1 MPGRSP
7 ARSTAAPKPP
17 APAPTGPSGQEPK
30 ASLQVGELA
39 PDFSLP
45 GDDGQQHALAA
56 LRGKRVVLYFYPRD
70 STPGCTV
77 EACDFRDRQAAFT
90 KAGVTVLGV
99 SGDDLKSHARF
110 RGKQA
115 LNFPL
120 LSDPDH
126 AVARAHMRG
135 FGGVVSFLVR
145 GDEHATSRFVDRC
158 QLPRIGPSLGGVESL
173 IEQPA
178 LMSFYELSSEQRLA
192 VGIRDNLVRL
202 SLGIEDPEDL
212 LADLARALAD

>member
-1 MPGRSP
+1 DPHAAYLLTRGLKTLELRV
-7 ARSTAAPKPP
+7 ARQNA
-17 APAPTGPSGQEPK
+17 SGQRIAE
-30 ASLQVGELA
+30 
-39 PDFSLP
+39 F
-45 GDDGQQHALAA
+45 LAA
-56 LRGKRVVLYFYPRD
+56 HPAVERVYYPGLPD
-70 STPGCTV
+70 
-77 EACDFRDRQAAFT
+77 
-90 KAGVTVLGV
+90 
-99 SGDDLKSHARF
+99 H
-110 RGKQA
+110 
-115 LNFPL
+115 
-120 LSDPDH
+120 PDH